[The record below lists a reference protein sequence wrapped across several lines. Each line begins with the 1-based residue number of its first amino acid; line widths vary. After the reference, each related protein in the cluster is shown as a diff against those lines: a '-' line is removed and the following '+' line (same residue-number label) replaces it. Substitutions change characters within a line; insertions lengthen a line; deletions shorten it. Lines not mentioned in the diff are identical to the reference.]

1 MSDLRR
7 ALGDIHA
14 IRKQVADRT
23 EFRGYG
29 PAAMVCAALFAVTA
43 AMVQPHVVPD
53 AAHMPVRY
61 LSVWFVAAVLSLS
74 VSAVTVYTRSRR
86 MHSGL
91 SDEMIRMAAQQ
102 FVPSLLAGLMVTLV
116 LVFMVPQVVWM
127 LPGLWQVI
135 FSLGVFASCRS
146 LPRAMFAPACLF
158 LATGVAAMA
167 IGDAR
172 ALQPWVMGVP
182 FALGQ
187 LMIAAVLRFYGTAEE
202 EDAYA

>member
-1 MSDLRR
+1 MTDLRR

-29 PAAMVCAALFAVTA
+29 PVAVVCTALFAVIA
-43 AMVQPHVVPD
+43 ATVQPYLVPD
-53 AAHMPVRY
+53 PSHMPVRY
-61 LSVWFVAAVLSLS
+61 LAVWFATAILSLVLSG
-74 VSAVTVYTRSRR
+74 VTVYTRSRR

-102 FVPSLLAGLMVTLV
+102 FVPSLLAGLLVTLV
-116 LVFMVPQVVWM
+116 LVLAVPHAVWM

-146 LPRAMFAPACLF
+146 LPKTMFAPACLY
-158 LATGVAAMA
+158 LGTGVAAMA

-172 ALQPWVMGVP
+172 ALSPWVMGVP

-187 LMIAAVLRFYGTAEE
+187 MLIAAVLRFDGAAE
-202 EDAYA
+202 EDADA

>member
-43 AMVQPHVVPD
+43 AVVQPYVVPD
-53 AAHMPVRY
+53 PAQMPVRY
-61 LSVWFVAAVLSLS
+61 LSVWFAAAVLSLV

-102 FVPSLLAGLMVTLV
+102 FVPSLLAGLLVTLV
-116 LVFMVPQVVWM
+116 LVFAVPQVLWM

-146 LPRAMFAPACLF
+146 LPKVMFAPACLF
-158 LATGVAAMA
+158 LATGVTA
-167 IGDAR
+167 ISIGSAH

-187 LMIAAVLRFYGTAEE
+187 LMIAAVLRFYGAAEE
-202 EDAYA
+202 HEDA

>member
-1 MSDLRR
+1 MTDLRR

-29 PAAMVCAALFAVTA
+29 PVAVACTGLFAVIA
-43 AMVQPHVVPD
+43 AIAQPYLVPD
-53 AAHMPVRY
+53 PSHMPVRY
-61 LSVWFVAAVLSLS
+61 LAVWFAAATLSLVLS
-74 VSAVTVYTRSRR
+74 AITVYTRSRR

-102 FVPSLLAGLMVTLV
+102 FVPSVGAGLFVTLV
-116 LVFMVPQVVWM
+116 LVFAVPQGVWM

-146 LPRAMFAPACLF
+146 LPKTMFAPACLY
-158 LATGVAAMA
+158 LGTGVAAMA
-167 IGDAR
+167 LGDVR
-172 ALQPWVMGVP
+172 ALSPWVMGVP

-187 LMIAAVLRFYGTAEE
+187 MLIATVLRFDGAVE
-202 EDAYA
+202 EDVDA

>member
-43 AMVQPHVVPD
+43 ASVQPYVAPD
-53 AAHMPVRY
+53 PAHMPVRY
-61 LSVWFVAAVLSLS
+61 LSVWLVAAVLSLS
-74 VSAVTVYTRSRR
+74 VSAATVYTRSRR

-102 FVPSLLAGLMVTLV
+102 FLPSLLAGLLVTLV
-116 LVFMVPQVVWM
+116 LVFAVPQVVWM

-146 LPRAMFAPACLF
+146 LPKTMFVPACLF
-158 LATGVAAMA
+158 LATGVAAIA

-187 LMIAAVLRFYGTAEE
+187 LMIAAVLRFYGAAEE
-202 EDAYA
+202 DEDA

>member
-29 PAAMVCAALFAVTA
+29 PAAMVCVALFAVTA
-43 AMVQPHVVPD
+43 AAVQPYVAADP
-53 AAHMPVRY
+53 AHMPVRY
-61 LSVWFVAAVLSLS
+61 LSVWFAAAVLSVS

-102 FVPSLLAGLMVTLV
+102 FLPSLLAGLLVTLV
-116 LVFMVPQVVWM
+116 LVFAVPQVVWM

-146 LPRAMFAPACLF
+146 LPKTMFAPACLF
-158 LATGVAAMA
+158 LVTGVAAMA

-187 LMIAAVLRFYGTAEE
+187 LMIAAVLRFDAAAEE
-202 EDAYA
+202 DDDA

>member
-1 MSDLRR
+1 MTDLRR

-29 PAAMVCAALFAVTA
+29 PVAMACTALFAVISAT
-43 AMVQPHVVPD
+43 VQPYVVSDP
-53 AAHMPVRY
+53 AHTPVRY
-61 LSVWFVAAVLSLS
+61 LAIWFAAATLSLLLSS
-74 VSAVTVYTRSRR
+74 VTMYTRSRR

-102 FVPSLLAGLMVTLV
+102 FVPSVGAGLLMTVV
-116 LVFMVPQVVWM
+116 LVFAIPHVVWM
-127 LPGLWQVI
+127 LPGFWQVI

-146 LPRAMFAPACLF
+146 LPKTMFAPACLY
-158 LATGVAAMA
+158 LGTGVAAMA
-167 IGDAR
+167 IGDTR
-172 ALQPWVMGVP
+172 ALSPWVMGVP

-187 LMIAAVLRFYGTAEE
+187 MMIAAVLRFDGAAEE
-202 EDAYA
+202 DVDA

>member
-1 MSDLRR
+1 MTDLRR

-29 PAAMVCAALFAVTA
+29 PVAVTCTGLFAVIA
-43 AMVQPHVVPD
+43 AIAQPYLVPD
-53 AAHMPVRY
+53 PSHMPVRY
-61 LSVWFVAAVLSLS
+61 LAVWFAAATLSLVLS
-74 VSAVTVYTRSRR
+74 AITVYTRSRR

-102 FVPSLLAGLMVTLV
+102 FVPSVGAGLLVTLV
-116 LVFMVPQVVWM
+116 LVFAVPQGVWM

-146 LPRAMFAPACLF
+146 LPKTMFAPACLY
-158 LATGVAAMA
+158 LGTGVAAMA
-167 IGDAR
+167 LGDAR
-172 ALQPWVMGVP
+172 ALSPWVMGVP

-187 LMIAAVLRFYGTAEE
+187 MLIATVLRFDGAVE
-202 EDAYA
+202 EDVDA

>member
-1 MSDLRR
+1 MSDLQR

-29 PAAMVCAALFAVTA
+29 PAAMVAAALFAVTA
-43 AMVQPHVVPD
+43 AFVQPYVARDP
-53 AAHMPVRY
+53 AHMPVRY
-61 LSVWFVAAVLSLS
+61 LSVWFVAAVLSLA
-74 VSAVTVYTRSRR
+74 VSAVTVCTRSRR

-116 LVFMVPQVVWM
+116 LVFAVPHAVWM

-135 FSLGVFASCRS
+135 FSLGVFASCRT
-146 LPRAMFAPACLF
+146 LPKAMFAPACLF

-167 IGDAR
+167 IGDVR

-187 LMIAAVLRFYGTAEE
+187 LMIAAVLRFYGAVE
-202 EDAYA
+202 EDEDA

>member
-29 PAAMVCAALFAVTA
+29 PVAMACTALFAIVA
-43 AMVQPHVVPD
+43 AAAQPYLAPD
-53 AAHMPVRY
+53 PVHMPVRY
-61 LSVWFVAAVLSLS
+61 LAVWFVAATLSLLL
-74 VSAVTVYTRSRR
+74 SAVTVYTRSRR

-102 FVPSLLAGLMVTLV
+102 FMPSVGAGLLVTLV
-116 LVFMVPQVVWM
+116 LVFAVPHVVWM

-146 LPRAMFAPACLF
+146 LPKTMFAPACLY
-158 LATGVAAMA
+158 LGTGIAAMA

-172 ALQPWVMGVP
+172 ALSPWVMGVP

-187 LMIAAVLRFYGTAEE
+187 MMIASVLRFDGAAEE
-202 EDAYA
+202 DDNA